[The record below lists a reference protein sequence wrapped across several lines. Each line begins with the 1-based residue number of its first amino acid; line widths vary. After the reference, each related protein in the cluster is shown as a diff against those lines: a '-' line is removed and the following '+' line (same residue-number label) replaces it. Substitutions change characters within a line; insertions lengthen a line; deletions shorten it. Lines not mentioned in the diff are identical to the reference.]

1 MNHDRELGEIHA
13 TLLSIKEDLAELK
26 IFEDRLSALEK
37 EMLFFK
43 RIYSMVGAAAV
54 AIIGFV
60 ASKIHGINW
69 G

>member
-37 EMLFFK
+37 EVLFFK
-43 RIYSMVGAAAV
+43 RIYSMAGAAAV
-54 AIIGFV
+54 ATIGFV